1 VTDKNH
7 CATMSQNPRKK
18 SCCINSAGHSRQNTG
33 LRHFIKSCLFHDETR
48 RQNSAVGTATL
59 LRDARP
65 SNHGLISSKDE
76 ILHFSKGSRVQYQ
89 PLSYSISNWG
99 SFYGGRASEAW
110 SWLFIFI

>member
-48 RQNSAVGTATL
+48 RQNSAVGTATR

-76 ILHFSKGSRVQYQ
+76 ILLFSEGSRV
-89 PLSYSISNWG
+89 PTTL
-99 SFYGGRASEAW
+99 
-110 SWLFIFI
+110 LFN